1 LLQYTEWGDQGTP
14 YDETHFIGN
23 FYFSKLVVV
32 MSIFKNAGFL
42 EEVQSVRQHVMQDS
56 TASGNWPILVHCQAG
71 AGRTGLFIMTDFLK
85 TQLECNQVTL

>member
-1 LLQYTEWGDQGTP
+1 MC
-14 YDETHFIGN
+14 
-23 FYFSKLVVV
+23 SV
-32 MSIFKNAGFL
+32 GFL

-85 TQLECNQVTL
+85 TQLECNQVECCFICNAFPLNLQISINF